1 MLPAM
6 DIREKMKRD
15 WDRRARIDPMYWVA
29 ATQEADEASYHASA
43 EKDVAALVD
52 GLDGCVGA
60 EARAL
65 DLGCGI
71 GRMTGPMGAH
81 FAEVVGVDV
90 SGEMIE
96 QAKRLHADLPNVSF
110 ATNSGADLA
119 DFADQSFD
127 LVVSYSVLPHIPV
140 DVVTAYFGE
149 VNRILKP
156 GGWYRYQFWVGPE
169 RQQAD
174 NDTLN
179 IRVYSPEDFSRL
191 NAQAG
196 FDVKVLTDIDYLDPV
211 LELRPVWVNAQRI
224 GAAAETIE
232 LGPTRAATFSSEER
246 RLEYQLLL
254 HLAIRQDEQGNR
266 DAAESVLEEAIQT
279 DPGRAEAYVEWV
291 RHRYERG
298 DLAGGLKLIVALNE
312 NVPDEALGWLYRAQ
326 VELELEHPGA
336 AKAAL
341 DRFDATN
348 DDPTLASDAKEIRQ
362 MLPKPTKKKRVKKR
376 LKKR

>member
-1 MLPAM
+1 M

-43 EKDVAALVD
+43 EKDVTALVA
-52 GLDGCVGA
+52 GLGDEVSA
-60 EARAL
+60 DARVL

-71 GRMTGPMGAH
+71 GRMTAPMGAH

-96 QAKRLHADLPNVSF
+96 RAKVLHADAENVSF

-119 DFADQSFD
+119 DFADESFD

-140 DVVTAYFGE
+140 DVVTAYFAE

-191 NAQAG
+191 NAQSG
-196 FDVKVLTDIDYLDPV
+196 FDVRSLQDIEYFDPV
-211 LELRPVWVNAQRI
+211 LELHPVWVNAQKT
-224 GAAAETIE
+224 AAAADVIDLGTSRGAEFSQEET
-232 LGPTRAATFSSEER
+232 
-246 RLEYQLLL
+246 RLEYELLL
-254 HLAIRQDEQGNR
+254 YLATKQGEQGLR
-266 DAAESVLEEAIQT
+266 EPAQEVLQEAIQT

-291 RHRYERG
+291 KHRYAIG
-298 DLAGGLKLIVALNE
+298 DLAGGLKIIEALNE
-312 NVPDEALGWLYRAQ
+312 NVPDEPLGWLYRAQ
-326 VELELEHPGA
+326 VELELENPDQAHG
-336 AKAAL
+336 AL
-341 DRFDATN
+341 DKFEALNKDAT
-348 DDPTLASDAKEIRQ
+348 LAGDAVEIRG
-362 MLPKPTKKKRVKKR
+362 MLPPRAKKKKKRIKKR

>member
-1 MLPAM
+1 M

-43 EKDVAALVD
+43 EKDVAALVA
-52 GLDGCVGA
+52 GLGDQISA
-60 EARAL
+60 NARVL

-71 GRMTGPMGAH
+71 GRMTAPMGAH

-96 QAKRLHADLPNVSF
+96 RAQALHADIENVTF

-119 DFADQSFD
+119 DFADESFD

-140 DVVTAYFGE
+140 DVVTAYFAE

-196 FDVKVLTDIDYLDPV
+196 FDVRSLQDIEYFDPV
-211 LELRPVWVNAQRI
+211 LQLHPVWVNAQRTADAADVI
-224 GAAAETIE
+224 DLGTSRGAEFSQEET
-232 LGPTRAATFSSEER
+232 
-246 RLEYQLLL
+246 RLEYELLL
-254 HLAIRQDEQGNR
+254 YLA
-266 DAAESVLEEAIQT
+266 T
-279 DPGRAEAYVEWV
+279 
-291 RHRYERG
+291 
-298 DLAGGLKLIVALNE
+298 
-312 NVPDEALGWLYRAQ
+312 
-326 VELELEHPGA
+326 
-336 AKAAL
+336 
-341 DRFDATN
+341 
-348 DDPTLASDAKEIRQ
+348 
-362 MLPKPTKKKRVKKR
+362 
-376 LKKR
+376 